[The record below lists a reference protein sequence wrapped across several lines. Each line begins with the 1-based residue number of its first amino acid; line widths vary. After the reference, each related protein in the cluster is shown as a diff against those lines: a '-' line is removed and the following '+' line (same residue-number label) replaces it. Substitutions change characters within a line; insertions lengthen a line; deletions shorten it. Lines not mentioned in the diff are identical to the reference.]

1 MTNELTANPTA
12 LGVWESE
19 EELQKIRTAYAPQLS
34 EREFELFVSLG
45 RATGLNPFL
54 RELWAVKYSGK
65 PQMFIGRDG
74 YRKSAQRHPLYD
86 YHTSDAVYSNDKYGY
101 DVTTGMVG
109 HIYGDLNNR
118 GQLIGAYALA
128 QRKGSSRPAYVFA
141 ELKEYDSKQ
150 ALWLTKP
157 ATMIKKVAEAQALR
171 ACFQELFAGTYDEA
185 EDWRA
190 QQVRVA
196 MENPQ
201 KGINGLREKLGLPI
215 LKKAPVLSDDDEL
228 NAYTDYSEKDFT
240 YDAIVHMI
248 KGSLN
253 LEELKASGDLAKNF
267 STEERES
274 LRPIYEQR
282 RNELKAQFINME
294 NAECHTH
301 SHLNQ

>member
-1 MTNELTANPTA
+1 MTNEMTTTPTSAA
-12 LGVWESE
+12 LWESADM
-19 EELQKIRTAYAPQLS
+19 LAQIKSAYASQLT
-34 EREFELFVSLG
+34 EREFDLFVSLG

-101 DVTTGMVG
+101 DVTTGTVG

-118 GQLIGAYALA
+118 GELVGAYALA
-128 QRKGSSRPAYVFA
+128 QRKGSSRPVYVYV
-141 ELKEYDSKQ
+141 EMKEYNSRQ

-185 EDWRA
+185 EDWKA
-190 QQVRVA
+190 QQMRVA
-196 MENPQ
+196 MDNPQ

-215 LKKAPVLSDDDEL
+215 VNKAPVTDDDEPD
-228 NAYTDYSEKDFT
+228 AYADYTEKDFT
-240 YDAIVHMI
+240 YDAIVNMI
-248 KGSLN
+248 KGSLDIR
-253 LEELKASGDLAKNF
+253 ELKASGELAKNF
-267 STEERES
+267 SAEERQK

-282 RNELKAQFINME
+282 QSELKTQFINRE
-294 NAECHTH
+294 NIECHSH
-301 SHLNQ
+301 STLSQ